1 MFNSVPVVQRIKR
14 ESEAQWLEARKKYVT
29 ATEVAQ
35 LARRGEAYWQ
45 ELREI
50 KSGVRE
56 AKDLSHIPAIQH
68 GREREPLIVP
78 YVQSLEADMVHN
90 EDLVVRLGRYAATP
104 DLLGDGIVGE
114 IKTVKDTRLA
124 KLQESG
130 DWPTPQ
136 YFDQVQ
142 WQLFVTG
149 AIACVFAYEPYED
162 WDGTLVPRED
172 KRGNLTIHRDEKRI
186 KHLRKVADR
195 FLGGESTPV
204 APEPP
209 EAVQR
214 LLAELEEVRWEKERV
229 VAPILE
235 DEKRILDE
243 LKELADGKGAAWSHG
258 NLRVTVAS
266 ESKVRRLDRK
276 KLFEEN
282 PQLSESDYMVTSKS
296 APSIRVTEKKENR

>member
-1 MFNSVPVVQRIKR
+1 MKVVERIKR

-35 LARRGEAYWQ
+35 LARRGDAYWE

-50 KSGVRE
+50 KAGVRE
-56 AKDLSHIPAIQH
+56 AKDLSHIPAIRH
-68 GREREPLIVP
+68 GREREPHIVP
-78 YVQSLEADMVHN
+78 YVQSLEPGMVHN

-104 DLLGDGIVGE
+104 DLIGDGIVGE

-124 KLQESG
+124 KLQASG
-130 DWPTPQ
+130 DWPTSQ
-136 YFDQVQ
+136 YYDQVQ

-149 AIACVFAYEPYED
+149 AIACVFAWEPVED

-172 KRGNLTIHRDEKRI
+172 QRGNLTIHRDEERI
-186 KHLRKVADR
+186 KHLRRIADR

-204 APEPP
+204 ALEPP
-209 EAVQR
+209 EAVQG
-214 LLAELEEVRWEKERV
+214 LLSELEEVRWEKERV

-243 LKELADGKGAAWSHG
+243 LRKLAGGRGAAWSYG

-266 ESKVRRLDRK
+266 ESEVRRLDRR

-282 PQLSESDYMVTSKS
+282 PQLSASDYMVTSKV
-296 APSIRVTEKKENR
+296 APRVRIVENKKESK

>member
-1 MFNSVPVVQRIKR
+1 MKVVARIKYESR
-14 ESEAQWLEARKKYVT
+14 EQWLEARKKYVT

-35 LARRGEAYWQ
+35 LARRGESYWE

-56 AKDLSHIPAIQH
+56 AKDLSYIPAIQH
-68 GREREPLIVP
+68 GREREPMIVP

-104 DLLGDGIVGE
+104 DLIGDGIVGE

-124 KLQESG
+124 KLQAAG
-130 DWPTPQ
+130 DWPTSQ
-136 YFDQVQ
+136 YYDQVQ

-149 AIACVFAYEPYED
+149 AIACVFAYEPYES

-172 KRGNLTIHRDEKRI
+172 KRGNITIHRDEERI
-186 KHLRKVADR
+186 KQLRSVADR
-195 FLGGESTPV
+195 FLDGESTPV
-204 APEPP
+204 APETP

-214 LLAELEEVRWEKERV
+214 LLLELEEIRWEKEHIV
-229 VAPILE
+229 TPILE

-243 LKELADGKGAAWSHG
+243 LKELACGKAAAWEHKG
-258 NLRVTVAS
+258 FRVTVT
-266 ESKVRRLDRK
+266 EPRQSKRLDK
-276 KLFEEN
+276 KRLFADN
-282 PQLSESDYMVTSKS
+282 PQIAKDEYMIESTT
-296 APSIRVTEKKENR
+296 APSIRVIEKKEK

>member
-1 MFNSVPVVQRIKR
+1 MRVVDRIKFG
-14 ESEAQWLEARKKYVT
+14 SEAEWLEARKKYVT

-35 LARRGEAYWQ
+35 LVRRGESYWR
-45 ELREI
+45 ELREV
-50 KSGVRE
+50 KAGVRE
-56 AKDLSHIPAIQH
+56 AKDLSHIPAIRH

-104 DLLGDGIVGE
+104 DLIGDGIVGE

-124 KLQESG
+124 KLQASG
-130 DWPTPQ
+130 DWPTSQ

-172 KRGNLTIHRDEKRI
+172 KRGNLTIHRDEERI
-186 KHLRKVADR
+186 KHLRKVADQ
-195 FLGGESTPV
+195 FLGGESAPV
-204 APEPP
+204 TPEPP

-214 LLAELEEVRWEKERV
+214 LLGELEEVRWEKERV

-243 LKELADGKGAAWSHG
+243 LKELADGKAAAWSHG
-258 NLRVTVAS
+258 NLRVTVAT

-282 PQLSESDYMVTSKS
+282 PQLSASDYMVTSKV
-296 APSIRVTEKKENR
+296 APRVRITERKENK

>member
-1 MFNSVPVVQRIKR
+1 MKVVARIKR

-35 LARRGEAYWQ
+35 LARRGEAYWR

-50 KSGVRE
+50 KSGARE

-104 DLLGDGIVGE
+104 DLIGDGIVGE

-124 KLQESG
+124 KLKASS
-130 DWPTPQ
+130 DWPTSQ
-136 YFDQVQ
+136 YYDQVQ

-149 AIACVFAYEPYED
+149 AIACVFAWEPVED

-172 KRGNLTIHRDEKRI
+172 QRDHITIHRDEERI
-186 KHLRKVADR
+186 KQLRAVADR
-195 FLGGESTPV
+195 FLDGESTPV

-214 LLAELEEVRWEKERV
+214 LLSELEEVRREKERV

-243 LKELADGKGAAWSHG
+243 LKELADGKAAAWSHG
-258 NLRVTVAS
+258 NLRVTVAT

-282 PQLSESDYMVTSKS
+282 PQLSESDYMVTSKV
-296 APSIRVTEKKENR
+296 APRVRIIEKKKEK

>member
-1 MFNSVPVVQRIKR
+1 MKVVARIKR

-35 LARRGEAYWQ
+35 LARRGESYWR

-50 KSGVRE
+50 KTGVRE

-68 GREREPLIVP
+68 GREREPMIVP

-104 DLLGDGIVGE
+104 DLIGDGIVGE

-124 KLQESG
+124 KLLAAG
-130 DWPTPQ
+130 DWPTGQ
-136 YFDQVQ
+136 YYDQVQ

-149 AIACVFAYEPYED
+149 AIACVFCWEPYED

-172 KRGNLTIHRDEKRI
+172 KRGNITIHRDEGRI
-186 KHLRKVADR
+186 KQLRSVADR
-195 FLGGESTPV
+195 FLDGESTPV
-204 APEPP
+204 APEAP
-209 EAVQR
+209 EGVQR
-214 LLAELEEVRWEKERV
+214 LLLELEEIRWEKQRI

-243 LKELADGKGAAWSHG
+243 LKQMADGKAAAWEHKG
-258 NLRVTVAS
+258 FRVTVT
-266 ESKVRRLDRK
+266 EPRQSKRLDK
-276 KLFEEN
+276 KRLFADN
-282 PQLSESDYMVTSKS
+282 PQIAKDEYMIESTT
-296 APSIRVTEKKENR
+296 APSIRVVEKKEDK

>member
-1 MFNSVPVVQRIKR
+1 MKVVARIKR

-35 LARRGEAYWQ
+35 LVRRGEAYWR

-56 AKDLSHIPAIQH
+56 VKDLSHIPEIRH

-78 YVQSLEADMVHN
+78 YVQSLEAGMEHN

-104 DLLGDGIVGE
+104 DLIGDGIVGE
-114 IKTVKDTRLA
+114 IKTVKYTRLA
-124 KLQESG
+124 KLQASG
-130 DWPTPQ
+130 DWPTSQ
-136 YFDQVQ
+136 YYDQVQ

-149 AIACVFAYEPYED
+149 AIACVFAWEPYED

-172 KRGNLTIHRDEKRI
+172 KRGNLTIHRDEERI
-186 KHLRKVADR
+186 KQLRAVADR
-195 FLGGESTPV
+195 FLDGESTPV
-204 APEPP
+204 SPEAP

-214 LLAELEEVRWEKERV
+214 LLLELEEVRWEKQRV

-243 LKELADGKGAAWSHG
+243 LKELAGGKGAAWSHG
-258 NLRVTVAS
+258 NLRVTVS
-266 ESKVRRLDRK
+266 TESNVRRLDRK

-282 PQLSESDYMVTSKS
+282 PQLSASDYMVTSKV
-296 APSIRVTEKKENR
+296 APRVRIIENKKESK